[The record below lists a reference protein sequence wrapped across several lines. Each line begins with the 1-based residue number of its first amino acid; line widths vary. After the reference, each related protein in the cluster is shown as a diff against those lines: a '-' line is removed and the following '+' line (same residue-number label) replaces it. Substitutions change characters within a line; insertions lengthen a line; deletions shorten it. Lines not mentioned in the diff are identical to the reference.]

1 MEYFQSVQ
9 DMFGEQ
15 LKTFNN
21 LHFLPSQGLFSQM
34 SEVNFLKSFIFIRAG
49 EEQDER
55 DAGVL

>member
-1 MEYFQSVQ
+1 MEYLQSVQ

-15 LKTFNN
+15 LKTLNN
-21 LHFLPSQGLFSQM
+21 LHFLSSQGLFSQLCK
-34 SEVNFLKSFIFIRAG
+34 VNFYESFILIRAG

>member
-21 LHFLPSQGLFSQM
+21 LHFLPSQGLFPQLFK
-34 SEVNFLKSFIFIRAG
+34 VNFFESFIFIRAG